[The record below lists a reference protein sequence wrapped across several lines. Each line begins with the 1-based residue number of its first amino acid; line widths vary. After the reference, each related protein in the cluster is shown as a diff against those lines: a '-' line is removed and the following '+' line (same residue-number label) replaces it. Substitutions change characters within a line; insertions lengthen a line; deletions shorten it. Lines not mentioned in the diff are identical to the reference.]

1 LHDMLDTRLGRELR
15 ERVPKTVP
23 DFARQRREL
32 LQSVHLALV
41 EHIAGKSVEEQLAKL
56 FQETSARLRVPA
68 GVAAVGGIAALI
80 AAMSSAAVADVT
92 GVIAATAAITG
103 TLLAFRQRRKILR
116 TYETQMEAKC
126 SELVQ
131 AVEQQ
136 LNRAIELFYG
146 EITTAFQPL
155 AAFCVAQ
162 RRIYEP
168 ILQRADEL
176 KVAFDRLA
184 AELS

>member
-1 LHDMLDTRLGRELR
+1 MTNAPPDQSSW
-15 ERVPKTVP
+15 KT
-23 DFARQRREL
+23 DSSAFRRW
-32 LQSVHLALV
+32 LA
-41 EHIAGKSVEEQLAKL
+41 
-56 FQETSARLRVPA
+56 P
-68 GVAAVGGIAALI
+68 AALI

-92 GVIAATAAITG
+92 GLLAATAAITG
-103 TLLAFRQRRKILR
+103 TFLAFNQRRKILR

-126 SELVQ
+126 SELIQ

-168 ILQRADEL
+168 VLQRADEL
-176 KVAFDRLA
+176 KIVFERLA
-184 AELS
+184 AELG